1 MIKVKNMKG
10 FSGRIPL
17 QEQNEIATCVQL
29 WLGAT
34 IRDIVE
40 NAIASRNNSHRSTL
54 PCRAQR
60 IWADWLQLRNHTR
73 ISNTARVLQ
82 GPSIGMTGGAV
93 PVRGEKIYARLVEHA
108 KTLSPIHE
116 LAHEPVK

>member
-1 MIKVKNMKG
+1 MKGEMTMRIDDESEKG

-17 QEQNEIATCVQL
+17 QEQNEIATCVEL
-29 WLGAT
+29 WMGAT

-73 ISNTARVLQ
+73 ISNTAECYRDQ
-82 GPSIGMTGGAV
+82 
-93 PVRGEKIYARLVEHA
+93 
-108 KTLSPIHE
+108 E
-116 LAHEPVK
+116 LG